1 MVFLINRGRITM
13 AIRDWFKSATQR
25 AVEAEA
31 ALPASYRAARRGEIA
46 AYQAQR
52 VHEELDAQTIAFTR
66 SPEEAKA
73 YAFALDLVRRRGPS
87 EASRIADKVVFY
99 VQMLSREPR

>member
-1 MVFLINRGRITM
+1 M
-13 AIRDWFKSATQR
+13 AIWDWFKSPTQR

-31 ALPASYRAARRGEIA
+31 AIPASARQAIVVAQNERA

-52 VHEELDAQTIAFTR
+52 VDEELDHQTIAFTR

-73 YAFALDLVRRRGPS
+73 YQFALDLVRRRGSS
-87 EASRIADKVVFY
+87 EASRIADRVVFY

>member
-1 MVFLINRGRITM
+1 M

-31 ALPASYRAARRGEIA
+31 AIPASVRRASIEAAQSQRA

-73 YAFALDLVRRRGPS
+73 YAFALELVRRRGPS